1 MRLFGTDGIRSE
13 AGKYPLTAEHI
24 LKLAKASSLVLKKK
38 NSISRV
44 VINKDT
50 RLSGYIYE
58 PALTAGFISMG
69 INVVL
74 VGPLPTPAL
83 TLLSKSLRADFSVM
97 ITASHNPFYDN
108 GLKFFSS
115 TGLKISSEDEKKIE
129 EIFFN
134 YDFDNYKI
142 KHSNYGKAVRLKD
155 AIGRY
160 SEALKRSS
168 DRDLDY
174 SKIRVVL
181 DCANGAA
188 YKVAPEVLF
197 EMGVDLQTI
206 ADNPSGTN
214 INEKCGSLYP
224 NKASQIVKKKK
235 FHIGICLDGDGDRVV
250 LIDDKGEVLKGEEL
264 IFILAKYYLK
274 KKLLKKGSK
283 IVTNEIA
290 NFGLDVSLKNLGIK
304 LLRVKVGDK
313 NILNEIKKNNYL
325 FGGEPSGHFIFRD
338 DLLIGDGMA
347 TAIRILSIMLKEKQ
361 KLSELKKG
369 INLLDFININQKID
383 REKFYQNEDII
394 YRKLNMLLKS
404 KKLFFNVRPS
414 GTEPILRVNLQYHK
428 RNIKVNELNKLKKN
442 ILKIISDAC

>member
-1 MRLFGTDGIRSE
+1 MRIFGTDGIRGQV
-13 AGKYPLTAEHI
+13 GKYPLTAENI

-97 ITASHNPFYDN
+97 ITASHNPFFDN
-108 GLKFFSS
+108 GLKFFSNQ
-115 TGLKISSEDEKKIE
+115 GYKISTEDENKIE
-129 EIFFN
+129 DYFFN
-134 YDFDNYKI
+134 YNFDNFKI
-142 KHSNYGKAVRLKD
+142 KHSNYGKAIRLND
-155 AIGRY
+155 AMGRY
-160 SEALKRSS
+160 SEALKRSA

-174 SKIRVVL
+174 SKIKVTL

-197 EMGVDLQTI
+197 EMGVDLHTI
-206 ADNPSGTN
+206 ADKPSGTN
-214 INEKCGSLYP
+214 INDRCGSLFP
-224 NKASQIVKKKK
+224 NKASQVVKKKK
-235 FHIGICLDGDGDRVV
+235 CNIGICLDGDGDRVI
-250 LIDDKGEVLKGEEL
+250 LIDEKGDELKGEEL
-264 IFILAKYYLK
+264 IFIFANYYLK
-274 KKLLKKGSK
+274 NKSLKKRSK

-290 NFGLDVSLKNLGIK
+290 NFGLDIALNKLGLKLI
-304 LLRVKVGDK
+304 RVKVGDK
-313 NILNEIKKNNYL
+313 NILQEIQKNNYL

-338 DLLIGDGMA
+338 DLLIGDGMT
-347 TAIRILSIMLKEKQ
+347 TAIRIMSIMLKEGK

-369 INLLDFININQKID
+369 LDLLSVLDINQKID
-383 REKFYQNEDII
+383 RERFFQNEDKI
-394 YRKLNMLLKS
+394 YRNLNSLLSNKEI
-404 KKLFFNVRPS
+404 FFNIRPS
-414 GTEPILRVNLQYHK
+414 GTESVLRVNLQYYK
-428 RNIKVNELNKLKKN
+428 RNIKVNVLNKLKIN
-442 ILKIISDAC
+442 IIKIISDAC

>member
-1 MRLFGTDGIRSE
+1 MRIFGTDGIRGQV
-13 AGKYPLTAEHI
+13 GKYPLTAENI

-97 ITASHNPFYDN
+97 ITASHNPFFDN
-108 GLKFFSS
+108 GLKFFSNQ
-115 TGLKISSEDEKKIE
+115 GYKISTEDENKIE
-129 EIFFN
+129 DYFFN
-134 YDFDNYKI
+134 YDFDNFKI
-142 KHSNYGKAVRLKD
+142 KHSNYGKAIRLND
-155 AIGRY
+155 AMGRY
-160 SEALKRSS
+160 SEVLKRSA

-174 SKIRVVL
+174 SKIKVTL

-197 EMGVDLQTI
+197 EMGVDLHTI
-206 ADNPSGTN
+206 ADKPSGTN
-214 INEKCGSLYP
+214 INDRCGSLFP
-224 NKASQIVKKKK
+224 NKASQVVKKKK
-235 FHIGICLDGDGDRVV
+235 CNIGICLDGDGDRVI
-250 LIDDKGEVLKGEEL
+250 LIDEKGDELKGEEL
-264 IFILAKYYLK
+264 IFIFANYYLK
-274 KKLLKKGSK
+274 NKSLKKRSK

-290 NFGLDVSLKNLGIK
+290 NFGLDIALNKLGLKLI
-304 LLRVKVGDK
+304 RVKVGDK
-313 NILNEIKKNNYL
+313 NILQEIQKNNHL

-338 DLLIGDGMA
+338 DLLIGDGMT
-347 TAIRILSIMLKEKQ
+347 TAIRIMSIMLKEGK

-369 INLLDFININQKID
+369 LDLLNVLDINQKID
-383 REKFYQNEDII
+383 RERFFQNEDKI
-394 YRKLNMLLKS
+394 YRNLNSLLSNKEI
-404 KKLFFNVRPS
+404 FFNIRPS
-414 GTEPILRVNLQYHK
+414 GTESVLRVNLQYYK
-428 RNIKVNELNKLKKN
+428 RNIKVNVLNKLKIN
-442 ILKIISDAC
+442 IIKIISDAC